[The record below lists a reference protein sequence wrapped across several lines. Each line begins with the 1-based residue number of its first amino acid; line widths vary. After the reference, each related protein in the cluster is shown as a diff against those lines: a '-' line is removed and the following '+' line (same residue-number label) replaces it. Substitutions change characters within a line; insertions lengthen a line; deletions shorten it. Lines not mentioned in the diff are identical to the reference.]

1 MQKKETAKIQ
11 TPTPIIKS
19 NPPKK
24 DTKGYSCIDTDLQ
37 KYSLASPNSHK
48 KKNTSKMKNLRNE
61 FPVKTTGEFTQ
72 SSQQGNRPL
81 QSDRLGVQKRHG
93 ENTEGIKRG

>member
-24 DTKGYSCIDTDLQ
+24 DTKGYFCIDTDLQ

-48 KKNTSKMKNLRNE
+48 KKNTSKMKNLRNDS
-61 FPVKTTGEFTQ
+61 VKTTGEFTQ
-72 SSQQGNRPL
+72 SSQQRN
-81 QSDRLGVQKRHG
+81 
-93 ENTEGIKRG
+93 